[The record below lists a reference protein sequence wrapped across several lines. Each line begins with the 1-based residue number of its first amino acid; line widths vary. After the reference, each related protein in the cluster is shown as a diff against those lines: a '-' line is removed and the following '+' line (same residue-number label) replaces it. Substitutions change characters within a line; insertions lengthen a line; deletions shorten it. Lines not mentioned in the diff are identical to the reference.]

1 MYWPGVHV
9 CMAVSNKAGAVFL
22 LMGHACLLGYL
33 NSFVVVVVLP
43 PNALGS
49 VALRAMVPYELLTF
63 QHVELCHLGLIGVR
77 KQRVC
82 FFFSFSRNIV
92 E

>member
-1 MYWPGVHV
+1 
-9 CMAVSNKAGAVFL
+9 MAVSNKAGAVFL

-77 KQRVC
+77 KQSVC
-82 FFFSFSRNIV
+82 LFFSFSRNIV